1 MSNTITFT
9 KTYTVVAVEMPSCGH
24 IVYITKEFKESRQ
37 GDHRRWYCT
46 ICGSTAHWPQES
58 DEERLRR
65 ERDAALQREET
76 LRFER
81 DTAQATLVKVSQEAK
96 RLKKRA
102 ANGVCPCCTRSFQ
115 NLRRHMATK
124 HPDHASNV

>member
-1 MSNTITFT
+1 MKTIEE
-9 KTYTVVAVEMPSCGH
+9 VEEVQIGLNANGCGH
-24 IVYITKEFKESRQ
+24 KIVMTAEHYKACSK
-37 GDHRRWYCT
+37 DRRVWYCT
-46 ICGSTAHWPQES
+46 VCGCSRQFVGETEAQQ
-58 DEERLRR
+58 LRR

-81 DTAQATLVKVSQEAK
+81 DQAQKALVAKSKEAL

-115 NLRRHMATK
+115 NLKRHMATK
-124 HPDHASNV
+124 HPDHAQG